1 MPLTKRFGQ
10 PHGCLVVHPS
20 PPKPKVITTRVL
32 QMPDGTQLVC
42 RKRESPKQG
51 YEWTAEIPLEVAK
64 EVFTN
69 D

>member
-1 MPLTKRFGQ
+1 MPLTRKFGT

-20 PPKPKVITTRVL
+20 PPRPKVIATRVL

-42 RKRESPKQG
+42 RKREG
-51 YEWTAEIPLEVAK
+51 ANHYDEWTAEIPLEVAK
-64 EVFTN
+64 EVFAN